1 MNDFIYNKSPSH
13 QMDSTHVQIH
23 FSCSTQE
30 ERQTKHNT
38 GEGQGALL
46 TVMAPIYLSN
56 EQGLSCIETYE

>member
-30 ERQTKHNT
+30 ERWTKPNT
-38 GEGQGALL
+38 GGGARRR
-46 TVMAPIYLSN
+46 TNCNAPIYLSH
-56 EQGLSCIETYE
+56 EQELSCTETYE